1 MMTMTTTT
9 ITTAEVQR
17 DYIKEYSHS
26 LGRDMEL
33 LHFGH
38 AGRPLLVFP
47 TSMGRFYQWED
58 FGLVGILAGR
68 IEEGRLQLWCVDSVD
83 GESWYAGG
91 RPPHERVRRHLDYER
106 YVVDEVL
113 PSMPEPPV
121 TAGT

>member
-1 MMTMTTTT
+1 MTTMATTT

-58 FGLVGILAGR
+58 FGMVDALRDKIDAGL
-68 IEEGRLQLWCVDSVD
+68 IRLFCVDSVD
-83 GESWYAGG
+83 DESWYATWKE
-91 RPPHERVRRHLDYER
+91 PHDRVARHYQYEAYLTDDVIR
-106 YVVDEVL
+106 G
-113 PSMPEPPV
+113 MPELPV
-121 TAGT
+121 AVG